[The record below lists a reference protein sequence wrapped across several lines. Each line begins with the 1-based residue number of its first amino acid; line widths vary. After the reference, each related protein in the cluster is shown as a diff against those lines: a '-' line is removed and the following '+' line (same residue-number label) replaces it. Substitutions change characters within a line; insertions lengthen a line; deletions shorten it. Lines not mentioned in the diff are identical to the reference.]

1 MTKVVTPETL
11 QYGDQVEVSGQAWV
25 VKGIEGPDSTGA
37 WDLYLTD
44 GSAAKH
50 EVVTEAVTLVY

>member
-1 MTKVVTPETL
+1 MTKVVAPNTL
-11 QYGDQVEVSGQAWV
+11 QYGDLVEVSGQAWV
-25 VKGIEGPDSTGA
+25 VKGIEGPDTTGA

-44 GSAAKH
+44 GSAARH